1 MLTLSGIRK
10 TFGGRVLFDDATLQ
24 VNRGLRIGLVG
35 PNGAGK
41 TTLFSIKKTWGDT
54 VAETATVSPHVFFQ
68 ARLKACAGG
77 KTGRYWSAASGS
89 RCVRCSWKNW
99 RRPGSTD

>member
-24 VNRGLRIGLVG
+24 VNRGNRIGLVG

-41 TTLFSIKKTWGDT
+41 TTLMGD
-54 VAETATVSPHVFFQ
+54 PFQ

-89 RCVRCSWKNW
+89 RCVRCSWKIW
-99 RRPGSTD
+99 R